1 MTSPKFMRTLIEWVD
16 KHSNPIAL
24 LETQQVLS
32 LRRTLIVFG
41 LLVLALWMGSCA
53 VIEETSSGEEMSLT
67 VVSNIFHRRCPWFQ
81 HSCCSTVPIDGVKTS
96 WKCYI

>member
-41 LLVLALWMGSCA
+41 LLVLVLVDGILC
-53 VIEETSSGEEMSLT
+53 SGT
-67 VVSNIFHRRCPWFQ
+67 GDVVR
-81 HSCCSTVPIDGVKTS
+81 
-96 WKCYI
+96 